1 MTPNPTLITYCNSG
15 YAPFAINLLL
25 NLIKN
30 VKNHRLHFYCLDQE
44 LYDMLTRNFGHHPL
58 FTFQRVEAGVSKN
71 FENYGSPLYNQITH
85 TKMSV
90 LRDALDKY
98 KFIHFIDC
106 DIVCVN
112 EPPSDFYDSFK
123 QYDIVFQYDNGW
135 MYNNGPLHP
144 MFNNWVCTG
153 NTTLRDGPGTRYILD
168 KIEAYQAR
176 GAGNDQDCL
185 KKYFDEAGV
194 KDIRKEPN
202 AKLYVYPI
210 EFYTNGFVVNHGLFT
225 TKDTHFFHANHVAG
239 SAQKRDLLK
248 KIGEWY
254 LTET

>member
-1 MTPNPTLITYCNSG
+1 METPVLITYSNSG

-25 NLIKN
+25 NLTK
-30 VKNHRLHFYCLDQE
+30 KMKRHRLHFYCLYEE
-44 LYDMLTRNFGHHPL
+44 LYTMLTYQFGNNPL
-58 FTFQRVEAGVSKN
+58 FVFQRVEAGVSKN
-71 FENYGSPLYNQITH
+71 FESYGSPLYNQITH

-106 DIVCVN
+106 DVVCMN
-112 EPPSDFYDSFK
+112 EPSADFYESFK

-144 MFNNWVCTG
+144 MFNSWVCTG
-153 NTTLRDGPGTRYILD
+153 NTTLRDSPGTRYILD

-176 GAGNDQDCL
+176 GAGNDQECL
-185 KKYFDEAGV
+185 KAYLDDAGI
-194 KDIRKEPN
+194 KDIRKDPN

-210 EFYTNGFVVNHGLFT
+210 ELYTNGFVINHGFFT

-239 SAQKRDLLK
+239 ATQKRDLLK
-248 KIGEWY
+248 KVGEWY
-254 LTET
+254 LE

>member
-1 MTPNPTLITYCNSG
+1 
-15 YAPFAINLLL
+15 
-25 NLIKN
+25 
-30 VKNHRLHFYCLDQE
+30 
-44 LYDMLTRNFGHHPL
+44 
-58 FTFQRVEAGVSKN
+58 
-71 FENYGSPLYNQITH
+71 
-85 TKMSV
+85 
-90 LRDALDKY
+90 
-98 KFIHFIDC
+98 
-106 DIVCVN
+106 
-112 EPPSDFYDSFK
+112 
-123 QYDIVFQYDNGW
+123 
-135 MYNNGPLHP
+135 
-144 MFNNWVCTG
+144 
-153 NTTLRDGPGTRYILD
+153 LD

>member
-1 MTPNPTLITYCNSG
+1 MDTPVLVTYSNSG

-25 NLIKN
+25 NLAKK
-30 VKNHRLHFYCLDQE
+30 VKRHRLHFYCLDEE
-44 LYDMLTRNFGHHPL
+44 LYTMLTYQFGNNPL
-58 FTFQRVEAGVSKN
+58 FVFQRVEAGVSKN
-71 FENYGSPLYNQITH
+71 FESYGSPLYNQITH

-106 DIVCVN
+106 DVVCIN
-112 EPPSDFYDSFK
+112 EPPADFYESFK

-144 MFNNWVCTG
+144 MFNSWVCTG
-153 NTTLRDGPGTRYILD
+153 NTTLRDSPGTRYILD

-176 GAGNDQDCL
+176 GAGNDQECL
-185 KKYFDEAGV
+185 KAYLDDAGI
-194 KDIRKEPN
+194 KDIRKDPN

-210 EFYTNGFVVNHGLFT
+210 ELYTNGFVINHGFFT

-239 SAQKRDLLK
+239 ATQKRELLK
-248 KIGEWY
+248 KVGEW
-254 LTET
+254 LLE